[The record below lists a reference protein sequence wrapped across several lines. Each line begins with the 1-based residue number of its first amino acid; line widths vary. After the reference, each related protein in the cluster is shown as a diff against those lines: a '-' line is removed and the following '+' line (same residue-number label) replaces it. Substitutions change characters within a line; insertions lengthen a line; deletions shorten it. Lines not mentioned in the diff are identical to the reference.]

1 MFIFKFWNNTQ
12 MITFTTDEEG
22 NTSYVAVEMSD
33 EEIDAMIAVK
43 AHEGA
48 HVAGWNSEWIQ

>member
-1 MFIFKFWNNTQ
+1 